1 VNFQLLK
8 IYFIGMNRFWFKY
21 RNYLAWLLFVFA
33 TTISCNSDDKSNK
46 QANDNTQKPTA
57 FIAKAPSFN
66 EDSAFYWVQKQV
78 EFGPR
83 VPGSKAHAN
92 CAAFI
97 ENTLKSY
104 GLSVIVQS
112 APVTTYDGKIFT
124 IKNIIASYKPDFQ
137 KRVLLLAHW
146 DSRPIADNDT
156 KDENKAIDGADDG
169 ASGVAVLLE
178 IARQISK
185 ADVKIGVDLFFS
197 DLEDYGQPDDSDK
210 PKMQDS
216 WCLGTQYWAKN
227 LHVPNYTANYG
238 ILLDMVGAKGAVF
251 PREGTGTYFAPDVV
265 NKVWSTAQ
273 KIGYGS
279 YFIDDRTGNTTDDHL
294 YVNTIAKIPCIDI
307 VHMSPLTGSY
317 GEHHHTHKDN
327 LSIIDKNILK
337 VVGQTVLEV
346 LFQE

>member
-1 VNFQLLK
+1 MKKWWSKFNNHCTLL
-8 IYFIGMNRFWFKY
+8 YVVLF
-21 RNYLAWLLFVFA
+21 FVFQA
-33 TTISCNSDDKSNK
+33 CNNPSENNETEIKNTENK
-46 QANDNTQKPTA
+46 NA
-57 FIAKAPSFN
+57 FVLKAPAFN
-66 EDSAFYWVQKQV
+66 EDSAYFWVKKQV

-83 VPGSKAHAN
+83 VPGSKAHAY
-92 CAAFI
+92 CAEFL
-97 ENTLKSY
+97 ERTLKGF
-104 GLSVIVQS
+104 GLQVMVQS
-112 APVTTYDGKIFT
+112 APVTTYDGKVFM

-156 KDENKAIDGADDG
+156 KDEDKAIDGADDG

-178 IARQISK
+178 LARQVSK
-185 ADVKIGVDLFFS
+185 ADLKTGVDFFFS

-227 LHVPNYTANYG
+227 LHVPGYTANYG
-238 ILLDMVGAKGAVF
+238 ILFDMVGAKGAVF
-251 PREGTGTYFAPDVV
+251 PREGTSKYFAPDVV
-265 NKVWSTAQ
+265 NNVWSIAN
-273 KIGYGS
+273 KLGYSS
-279 YFIDDRTGNTTDDHL
+279 YFINDHTGNTTDDHL

-307 VHMSPLTGSY
+307 VHMNPVTGSY

-327 LSIIDKNILK
+327 IDIIDKSILK